1 MAAVLEPMPTRPTS
15 GSPDAAPAATA
26 RRWPLERV
34 RNIGIVAHIDA
45 GKTTLSER
53 ILFYSGRV
61 HRMGEVHDGT
71 TVMDWMDQE
80 QERGITIT
88 SAATTLRWRDCQ
100 INLIDT
106 PGHVDFTAEVQRS
119 LRVLDGAIG
128 VFCGVAGVQ
137 PQSETVWRQA
147 RQYGVPCLAFVNKMD
162 RKGADFAAAVRSLR
176 ERLGAAPAV
185 MQLPWGA
192 EEEFRG
198 VLDLVRRRALE
209 FDEAALGA
217 RVVES
222 PVPSEYVET
231 VEAARAE
238 LCERVAEA
246 DESTLALYLEN
257 PDLAPEVILA
267 GLRRATI
274 AGRLLPVLCG
284 SALRNRG
291 VQPLLDAV
299 VDLLPSPLD
308 VPPVRG
314 HHPKTGAEIQ
324 RRADDTEPLAALVFK
339 IATDSFVGKLAYVR
353 VYSGVLHRG
362 TNVYHPR
369 LRRRE
374 RVARI
379 VRLHANQREEIE
391 ELRAGDIGGIPGLRA
406 FATGDTICAES
417 HPILLEPIAFPEPVV
432 SMAIEPRSQADRAAL
447 DAALAALADE
457 DPTFRVS
464 TDPET
469 GQTLISGMG
478 ELHLEVLRERLVREF
493 KVPANAGRPMV
504 SYRETVTR
512 PAESEHEFHREI
524 AGAMQFARVRAAVAP
539 RARGEGNT
547 IAVEA
552 GEREIPEM
560 FRGAVESGVR
570 DALATGP
577 LAGYAVVDTAVRI
590 TGGAWREG
598 DTTEI
603 AFRTAAMLAVR
614 EAMAAAEPALLEPIM
629 ALEIVTPDAHLGDV
643 LADLNARRGRVR
655 QVEARE
661 GLTTIRA
668 EAPLIELFGYAT
680 TLRSLTRGRATHSM
694 EPRRFER
701 VPAAQQDAMI
711 RR

>member
-1 MAAVLEPMPTRPTS
+1 MAAVLESVPTHPTS
-15 GSPDAAPAATA
+15 GSPDAAGPSAGG
-26 RRWPLERV
+26 RWPLERV

-88 SAATTLRWRDCQ
+88 SAATTLRWRDCRV
-100 INLIDT
+100 NLIDT

-119 LRVLDGAIG
+119 LRVLDGAIC

-147 RQYGVPCLAFVNKMD
+147 RQYGVPCLAFINKMD
-162 RKGADFAAAVRSLR
+162 RKGADFEAAVRSLR
-176 ERLGAAPAV
+176 ERLGATPAV
-185 MQLPWGA
+185 LQLPWGA
-192 EEEFRG
+192 EEGFRG

-209 FDEAALGA
+209 FDESSLGA
-217 RVVES
+217 RLIES
-222 PVPSEYVET
+222 PIPPDCAAAVE
-231 VEAARAE
+231 EARAR
-238 LCERVAEA
+238 LCEAVAEA
-246 DESTLALYLEN
+246 DEATLGAYLEN
-257 PDLAPEVILA
+257 PELAPAVLLA

-308 VPPVRG
+308 IPPVRG

-324 RRADDTEPLAALVFK
+324 RRVDDAEPLAALVFK

-353 VYSGVLHRG
+353 VYSGVLRRG
-362 TNVYHPR
+362 ANVYHPR

-374 RVARI
+374 RVARL

-406 FATGDTICAES
+406 FVTGDTICAES

-432 SMAIEPRSQADRAAL
+432 SMAIEPKSQADRDAL
-447 DAALAALADE
+447 QAALAAMADE

-493 KVPANAGRPMV
+493 KVRANTGRPMV

-512 PAESEHEFHREI
+512 SAEAEHEFHREI
-524 AGAMQFARVRAAVAP
+524 SGAMQFARVRAAVSP
-539 RARGEGNT
+539 RACGEGNSVA
-547 IAVEA
+547 IEA
-552 GEREIPEM
+552 SEREIPEM
-560 FRGAVESGVR
+560 FRDAVDMGVR

-590 TGGAWREG
+590 LGGAWREG

-603 AFRTAAMLAVR
+603 AFRTAAMLAAR
-614 EAMAAAEPALLEPIM
+614 EAMAAAEPALLEPVM
-629 ALEIVTPDAHLGDV
+629 ALEVVTPDAHLGDV

-655 QVEARE
+655 QVESRE
-661 GLTTIRA
+661 GATTIRA
-668 EAPLIELFGYAT
+668 EAPLVELFGYAT
-680 TLRSLTRGRATHSM
+680 ALRSLTRGRATYSM
-694 EPRRFER
+694 EPRRFDR
-701 VPAAQQDAMI
+701 VPAAQQDAII